1 MTDPIPFMTRRAR
14 LIRGETQGE
23 FAEHMG
29 VDQATVSRWERS
41 RGHPTPA
48 KLAEIH
54 KIVIGAEPSYN
65 PEYILASPTIKY
77 VCKLDDF
84 AKPLMLSQGL
94 LEELGV
100 TLEDVLK
107 DPHAFWTDDDQ
118 RVNETVQSDPRWR
131 KGEIAFIET
140 THKAD
145 STRHPGRWWRTIGA
159 PLQEGNAM
167 LREGVLDPR
176 PSQFLVKLT
185 PLSTKKD
192 AS

>member
-14 LIRGETQGE
+14 LIRGETQDE

-29 VDQATVSRWERS
+29 VDQATISRWERS

-54 KIVIGAEPSYN
+54 KIITRAEPSYN

-84 AKPLMLSQGL
+84 SKPLLLSKGL

-100 TLEDVLK
+100 TLNANAIL
-107 DPHAFWTDDDQ
+107 
-118 RVNETVQSDPRWR
+118 ETASHQNVWESHGSLLMR
-131 KGEIAFIET
+131 G
-140 THKAD
+140 
-145 STRHPGRWWRTIGA
+145 PGRNRCSR
-159 PLQEGNAM
+159 PQESK
-167 LREGVLDPR
+167 R
-176 PSQFLVKLT
+176 Q
-185 PLSTKKD
+185 
-192 AS
+192 